1 MDFVKIR
8 RPFSTDAE
16 GNIESCTIC
25 SEYALT
31 NGDIERLK
39 STVNV
44 CEADAEE
51 DETFEELIERVVDT
65 FNKAYHRNLCI
76 VYPSYEVDI

>member
-1 MDFVKIR
+1 MDFVKVR
-8 RPFSTDAE
+8 RPFGTDAE

-39 STVNV
+39 KTAEL
-44 CEADAEE
+44 CEATADE
-51 DETFEELIERVVDT
+51 DETFEEFIDRMVDT
-65 FNKAYHRNLCI
+65 FNKAYKRNLSI